1 MLHSK
6 CKLSSLRSQCWMRL
20 FLWFSNTVKFVFFVH
35 KTWISFLLD
44 EPNNLTNLTFCLNN
58 LIGGQCVKNINLE
71 LLSTA
76 VVLHLLV
83 FYVPIHKR
91 ERLHNV
97 WKSQKKSHS
106 TWRAKRA
113 TFAFLAYKSSLKM
126 PKIVNF
132 DEFLKSWSLRSNSV
146 TRQVNF
152 NWTKIGRKCQIQ
164 KLKNAPFWIKHC
176 EQI

>member
-1 MLHSK
+1 
-6 CKLSSLRSQCWMRL
+6 MRL
-20 FLWFSNTVKFVFFVH
+20 FLWFSNTVNFVFFVH

-91 ERLHNV
+91 ERLTVFENHRKSRIQHCKRSELRLLFSV
-97 WKSQKKSHS
+97 VHWKCQKWSI
-106 TWRAKRA
+106 
-113 TFAFLAYKSSLKM
+113 FAS
-126 PKIVNF
+126 
-132 DEFLKSWSLRSNSV
+132 FLKSEACGQTVLPDRSIYK
-146 TRQVNF
+146 RQ
-152 NWTKIGRKCQIQ
+152 KL
-164 KLKNAPFWIKHC
+164 LKNAKS
-176 EQI
+176 

>member
-1 MLHSK
+1 MF
-6 CKLSSLRSQCWMRL
+6 R
-20 FLWFSNTVKFVFFVH
+20 FLYVNGGQSGFIQILLDIF
-35 KTWISFLLD
+35 FLLD
-44 EPNNLTNLTFCLNN
+44 EHNNLTNLTFCLNN

-113 TFAFLAYKSSLKM
+113 TFTFWVDKSSLKM
-126 PKIVNF
+126 PKIVYF
-132 DEFLKSWSLRSNSV
+132 GEIYGQTVLPDWSIL
-146 TRQVNF
+146 
-152 NWTKIGRKCQIQ
+152 IGQ
-164 KLKNAPFWIKHC
+164 KLVEMPKLKKFKCDIFGNFQTLWLSWVS
-176 EQI
+176 

>member
-1 MLHSK
+1 
-6 CKLSSLRSQCWMRL
+6 MRL
-20 FLWFSNTVKFVFFVH
+20 FLWFSKTVNFVFFVH
-35 KTWISFLLD
+35 KTWLSFLLD

-91 ERLHNV
+91 ERLTVFENHRM
-97 WKSQKKSHS
+97 SHS
-106 TWRAKRA
+106 TLRAKRA

-132 DEFLKSWSLRSNSV
+132 DEFLLSNSV
-146 TRQVNF
+146 TRQVTF
-152 NWTKIGRKCQIQ
+152 NSTKINEKCQNSKWAIFNVNVARFARNIEWDILGDFQ
-164 KLKNAPFWIKHC
+164 TLWCCLN
-176 EQI
+176 ERQI